1 MKLKIA
7 RSGEFFIY
15 YLALT
20 ITLRLNDWIN
30 EYLLVMGNID
40 IYIIVYWSK
49 KGSL

>member
-7 RSGEFFIY
+7 RSMGS
-15 YLALT
+15 LRTSLT
-20 ITLRLNDWIN
+20 ITMRLYDWIN
-30 EYLLVMGNID
+30 EYLLVMGNMD